1 MGDSEKKASSG
12 STSSSV
18 TQNDMTLQITPDK
31 LDGSNYSSWSRS
43 VKLYILGRGKWGYI
57 TGTKA
62 TPTEADV
69 LYSTWEEENA
79 MVQCWLLNSMTRNLR
94 AIFLSLSTAKEV
106 WDAVTQTYSIG
117 KDASKLYELRCKAL
131 ATRQNGTSLSD
142 YYGTLQLIWQ
152 EIDVLRPSK
161 MKCSDDVAAR
171 TTEISNERLYDFLA
185 GLDHHLDR
193 IRGQVLA
200 EDPLPSVQ
208 AAYAQVCS
216 EANRQATMLAGSHVD
231 GSAMTTTLHRPVP
244 RSGHPKPGQKEL
256 DTRQCTHCGKKK
268 HTRETCFEL
277 VGYPDWWVDKQEK
290 GKEKKKSVANL
301 ASQPLPHGSSPHM
314 DQSALRVFPNTTS
327 TSSPYPGSSDKGADW
342 SW

>member
-1 MGDSEKKASSG
+1 
-12 STSSSV
+12 
-18 TQNDMTLQITPDK
+18 
-31 LDGSNYSSWSRS
+31 
-43 VKLYILGRGKWGYI
+43 
-57 TGTKA
+57 
-62 TPTEADV
+62 
-69 LYSTWEEENA
+69 
-79 MVQCWLLNSMTRNLR
+79 
-94 AIFLSLSTAKEV
+94 
-106 WDAVTQTYSIG
+106 
-117 KDASKLYELRCKAL
+117 
-131 ATRQNGTSLSD
+131 
-142 YYGTLQLIWQ
+142 
-152 EIDVLRPSK
+152 
-161 MKCSDDVAAR
+161 
-171 TTEISNERLYDFLA
+171 
-185 GLDHHLDR
+185 
-193 IRGQVLA
+193 
-200 EDPLPSVQ
+200 
-208 AAYAQVCS
+208 
-216 EANRQATMLAGSHVD
+216 MLAGSHVD